1 MEANSIT
8 PRCPIRTT
16 LELLG
21 GKWRLL
27 IIHRI
32 GPDGAVR
39 YGELRRAIPE
49 ISEKVLTQEL
59 KALATHHFVER
70 IDYEETPARVAYR
83 LTENGH
89 RALELAAAM
98 RRFAAGYRTP

>member
-1 MEANSIT
+1 MDSNTIT

-27 IIHRI
+27 LIHQI
-32 GPDGAVR
+32 GTETVR
-39 YGELRRAIPE
+39 YGALRRAIPE
-49 ISEKVLTQEL
+49 ISEKVLSQEL
-59 KALATHHFVER
+59 RALVTHHFVER

-98 RRFAAGYRTP
+98 RVFARAYRLP